1 MIFVFML
8 FGFLSCLAFGDLIIE
23 NSFGP
28 SHEIVRK
35 TEREVTREVLEAVVS
50 T

>member
-8 FGFLSCLAFGDLIIE
+8 FGFLSCLAFDDLIIE

-35 TEREVTREVLEAVVS
+35 TEREVTREVLEAVVPA
-50 T
+50 